1 MKSRSTG
8 LLLQAMTIATIAI
21 MPLETKAQERVK
33 QTAGRDALGDFAPQ
47 FARLNDDVLFGE
59 VWNRT
64 EDLGLRD
71 RSLVTITALISQGI
85 TDSSLAYHLQT
96 ARDNGI
102 TRGEIAEIITH
113 IAFYAGWPK
122 AWATFR
128 LATGIWNEQEGEEE
142 TKADTCGDKGRAEF
156 EREMMFPIGEPNTG
170 FARYFSGESFICPL
184 SVDAAAKVFNVTF
197 APSCRNNWHIHH
209 ASQGG
214 GQMLIGVAGHGWYQ
228 EEGKPAIEI
237 QPGTV
242 IHIPANVK
250 HWHGAATDSWFAH
263 LAFELPG
270 EQTSTEWLAPVSDEE
285 YDKLQ

>member
-1 MKSRSTG
+1 
-8 LLLQAMTIATIAI
+8 MTIATIAI

-59 VWNRT
+59 VWSRT

-102 TRGEIAEIITH
+102 TRSEIAEIITH
-113 IAFYAGWPK
+113 IAFYAGWPR

-142 TKADTCGDKGRAEF
+142 TKADTGGDKGREEF

-170 FARYFSGESFICPL
+170 FARYFSGESFLAPL

-197 APSCRNNWHIHH
+197 APGCRNNWHIHH
-209 ASQGG
+209 ADQGG
-214 GQMLIGVAGHGWYQ
+214 GQILVAVAGHGLYQ
-228 EEGKPAIEI
+228 LWGEPVRRLA
-237 QPGTV
+237 PGDAVT
-242 IHIPANVK
+242 IPAGVK
-250 HWHGAATDSWFAH
+250 HWHGADDDSWFAH
-263 LAFELPG
+263 LAIEVPG
-270 EQTSTEWLAPVSDEE
+270 TNARNEWLESSR
-285 YDKLQ
+285 Q